1 MERLTRRKGHHHRR
15 RRAGT
20 GRPRR
25 LRRTRGA
32 SWAVHGSCAIQA
44 ARPGAARASIQ
55 QRHLPNVRLI
65 THEGKRV
72 RFYDDL
78 VKNKKVVLTFVSSG
92 APASAKVTE
101 NLAKIQRFFGP
112 RMGQDIFLYS
122 IARTP
127 EIDTSSVLARW
138 AAEHDA
144 GPGWRFLTGKTADV
158 ERLRHALG
166 FASPDPVEDADPAY
180 SVGVAPPRSE
190 NLRCAGHIAS
200 RKPARGSLRT
210 RCCWTSARPST
221 RTRACPGKS
230 IRQPLRARRPS
241 GTAGRGWPASTTDHL
256 RQHVARLGA

>member
-1 MERLTRRKGHHHRR
+1 MERLTRRKAIII
-15 RRAGT
+15 AGGVPVLAGLGAYGAREEQAGQST
-20 GRPRR
+20 G
-25 LRRTRGA
+25 
-32 SWAVHGSCAIQA
+32 A
-44 ARPGAARASIQ
+44 ARFKRPAPGAARASIQ

-65 THEGKRV
+65 THEGRRV

-180 SVGVAPPRSE
+180 SVGVLRHGVEPEMRWAHCQSEASPRVIAHSMLLDFGEAIYPNSGVPWKVNPAAAVSTAPVWD
-190 NLRCAGHIAS
+190 C
-200 RKPARGSLRT
+200 RT
-210 RCCWTSARPST
+210 R
-221 RTRACPGKS
+221 
-230 IRQPLRARRPS
+230 L
-241 GTAGRGWPASTTDHL
+241 AGLDD
-256 RQHVARLGA
+256 

>member
-1 MERLTRRKGHHHRR
+1 MERLTRRKAIII
-15 RRAGT
+15 AGGVPVLAGLGAYGAREEQAGQST
-20 GRPRR
+20 G
-25 LRRTRGA
+25 
-32 SWAVHGSCAIQA
+32 A
-44 ARPGAARASIQ
+44 ARFKRPAPGAARASIQ

-65 THEGKRV
+65 THEGRRV

-180 SVGVAPPRSE
+180 SVGVLRHGVEPEMRWAHCQSEASPRVIAHSMLLDFGEAIYPNSGVPWKVNPAAAASTAPVWD
-190 NLRCAGHIAS
+190 C
-200 RKPARGSLRT
+200 RT
-210 RCCWTSARPST
+210 R
-221 RTRACPGKS
+221 
-230 IRQPLRARRPS
+230 L
-241 GTAGRGWPASTTDHL
+241 AGLDD
-256 RQHVARLGA
+256 

>member
-1 MERLTRRKGHHHRR
+1 MERLTRRKAIII
-15 RRAGT
+15 AGGVPVLAGLGAYGAREEQAGQST
-20 GRPRR
+20 G
-25 LRRTRGA
+25 
-32 SWAVHGSCAIQA
+32 A
-44 ARPGAARASIQ
+44 ARFKRPAPGAARASIQ

-65 THEGKRV
+65 THEGRRV

-180 SVGVAPPRSE
+180 SVGVLRHGVEPEMRWAHCQSEASPRVIAHSMLLDFGEAIYPNSGVPWKVNLAAAASTAPVWD
-190 NLRCAGHIAS
+190 C
-200 RKPARGSLRT
+200 RT
-210 RCCWTSARPST
+210 R
-221 RTRACPGKS
+221 
-230 IRQPLRARRPS
+230 L
-241 GTAGRGWPASTTDHL
+241 AGLDD
-256 RQHVARLGA
+256 

>member
-1 MERLTRRKGHHHRR
+1 MERLTRR
-15 RRAGT
+15 RAIVIAGGVPVLAGLGAYGAREEGAGQPT
-20 GRPRR
+20 G
-25 LRRTRGA
+25 
-32 SWAVHGSCAIQA
+32 A
-44 ARPGAARASIQ
+44 ARFKRTALGAARASIQ
-55 QRHLPNVRLI
+55 QRHLPNVRLV

-127 EIDTSSVLARW
+127 EVDTPSVLERW

-180 SVGVAPPRSE
+180 SVGVLRHGVEPEMRWAHCQSEASPRVIAHSMLLDFGEAIYPNSGVPWKVNPAADASTAPVWD
-190 NLRCAGHIAS
+190 C
-200 RKPARGSLRT
+200 RT
-210 RCCWTSARPST
+210 R
-221 RTRACPGKS
+221 
-230 IRQPLRARRPS
+230 L
-241 GTAGRGWPASTTDHL
+241 AGLDD
-256 RQHVARLGA
+256 